1 MRMTHGIA
9 PGRFPAIGDR
19 SLGPTIGRRGF
30 SLVEIIVVIAII
42 AVLVA
47 LLLPAVQQARESAR
61 RAQCKNNLRQLGLA
75 LHNYEGTHS
84 VYPFGVGG
92 DLGGP
97 PATYSSPTGRRYS
110 LHTQILPF
118 LDQGPLYQR
127 IDFGIPPFF
136 PDTSGDPPAFTSWNF
151 NEPAAI
157 TKIPVFECPSDLFRL
172 RRPWGSNNYRSC
184 SGSTWSGRAS
194 DGMFSLNSGVKPRD
208 VTDGLSLTAA
218 FSERI
223 RGDDDDNRVD
233 RQGDIFKLGPG
244 WTEATFSHECRT
256 LVEPLPA
263 TVIKQA
269 SNGGMTWL
277 EGNMNWTRYN
287 HLLSPGAPSCKADIT
302 WNGVA
307 MTANSRHAG
316 GVHVL
321 FGDGA
326 VRFISENINPVV
338 WSALGTIAGREP
350 ESNEAF

>member
-1 MRMTHGIA
+1 M
-9 PGRFPAIGDR
+9 IGEGGDGSAECR
-19 SLGPTIGRRGF
+19 HGF
-30 SLVEIIVVIAII
+30 SLVELVVAIAI
-42 AVLVA
+42 VSLLVS
-47 LLLPAVQQARESAR
+47 LLLPAVQQVREAAR
-61 RAQCKNNLRQLGLA
+61 RTQCKNNLRQLGLA

-92 DLGGP
+92 DLSGLP
-97 PATYSSPTGRRYS
+97 NTYASPTGRRYS

-118 LDQGPLYQR
+118 LDQGPLFQS

-136 PDTSGDPPAFTSWNF
+136 PDASGDPQDFTSWNF

-184 SGSTWSGRAS
+184 SGSTWAGREGN
-194 DGMFSLNSGVKPRD
+194 GMFSLNSRVKPGD
-208 VTDGLSLTAA
+208 VTDGLSQTAA
-218 FSERI
+218 LSERV
-223 RGDDDDNRVD
+223 RGDDDNTRVD
-233 RQGDIFKLGPG
+233 LLGDVFKLGPG
-244 WTEATFSHECRT
+244 WTEAMFSRECNS
-256 LVEPLPA
+256 LVEPLSA
-263 TVIKQA
+263 TVLGHD
-269 SNGGMTWL
+269 SNSGMTWL

-287 HLLSPGAPSCKADIT
+287 HLLPPGAPSCKTDIT

-326 VRFISENINPVV
+326 VRFVSENINPVV
-338 WSALGTIAGREP
+338 WSAVGTIAGHEA
-350 ESNEAF
+350 ESLDAF